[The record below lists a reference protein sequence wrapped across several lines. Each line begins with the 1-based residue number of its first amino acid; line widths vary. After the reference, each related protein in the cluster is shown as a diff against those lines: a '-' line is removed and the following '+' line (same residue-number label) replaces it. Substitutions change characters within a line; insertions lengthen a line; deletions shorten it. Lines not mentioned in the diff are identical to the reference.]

1 MPESE
6 PAERLQLI
14 VGTLREEGQRLLST
28 LTDQIPKA
36 APLSRVQET
45 LEELLPEC
53 REAEIKFFV
62 FFMSNFIDDVFYN
75 LTGDIPYYPGLD
87 RERGELFR
95 GIASRLMEMAEAL
108 EAANYARC
116 HEICVSLVKVYLDTI
131 EHLNAI
137 LR

>member
-1 MPESE
+1 MSE
-6 PAERLQLI
+6 TAEALRLI
-14 VGTLREEGQRLLST
+14 VSKLREEGQRLLST
-28 LTDQIPKA
+28 PKDRIPEA

-45 LEELLPEC
+45 LEDLLPQC

-62 FFMSNFIDDVFYN
+62 FFLSNFLDDIFYN
-75 LTGDIPYYPGLD
+75 LTGDVPYSRQLD
-87 RERGELFR
+87 RERGEFFR
-95 GIASRLMEMAEAL
+95 GIASRLMEMAEEL

-137 LR
+137 VR